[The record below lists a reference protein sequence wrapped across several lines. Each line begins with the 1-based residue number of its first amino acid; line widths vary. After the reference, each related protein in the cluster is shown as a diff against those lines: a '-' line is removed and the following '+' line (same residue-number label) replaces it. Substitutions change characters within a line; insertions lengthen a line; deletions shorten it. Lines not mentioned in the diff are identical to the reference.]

1 MTSEATPE
9 RPAPDEA
16 ALAEIETVA
25 LALAREAGS
34 EITAALSRV
43 VTVEYKTKARRNS
56 EPTDPVSEVD
66 NAIEAMLRER
76 LGARFPDHAVVGEEM
91 DIQPSA
97 DAEFVWAVDPVDGT
111 TNFINGFPLF
121 SCSIGVLHRGRP
133 VAGAIWCSTSHALR
147 SGIYH
152 AHRGGALRFDEQLLD
167 TESRNQGVRR
177 RLAGAPGGSPGGTR
191 TWDHRV
197 TGSAAIEAAFTA
209 AGIFNSSYFRSLA
222 IWDVA
227 AGVALVQAAG
237 GEAWLRDG
245 SGWRPF
251 ERFEAPS
258 KVRAKREPSLR
269 DWRMPLLLGEP
280 DAVAARRGL
289 IRQPS
294 ALSRLVRK
302 VGGGR

>member
-1 MTSEATPE
+1 MTALRGPEAPL
-9 RPAPDEA
+9 PDESS
-16 ALAEIETVA
+16 LAQIEAVA
-25 LALAREAGS
+25 LDLAREAGA
-34 EITAALSRV
+34 EITAALSRA

-66 NAIEAMLRER
+66 SAIEAKLRER
-76 LGARFPDHAVVGEEM
+76 LGERFPHHAVVGEEM
-91 DIQPSA
+91 DIHPSA

-133 VAGAIWCSTSHALR
+133 IAGAIWCSTSHALR
-147 SGIYH
+147 PGVYH
-152 AHRGGALRFDEQLLD
+152 AHAGGRLRFEEEVLD
-167 TESRNQGVRR
+167 TERHNEGVRR

-197 TGSAAIEAAFTA
+197 TGSAAIESAFTA
-209 AGIFNSSYFRSLA
+209 AGIFNSSYFRGLA

-227 AGVALVQAAG
+227 AGIALVDAAG
-237 GEAWLRDG
+237 GEAWLRD
-245 SGWRPF
+245 SRGWRPF

-258 KVRAKREPSLR
+258 KVPAKREPSLR
-269 DWRMPLLLGEP
+269 DWRMPLLLGER
-280 DAVAARRGL
+280 DVVAVRRGL